1 MLSPTLRAR
10 WWPLPDDFQHLDS
23 GGLRS
28 STSGWRGLPPGT
40 GRQRHAPQLR
50 GLSTTAFTGC
60 TANAL
65 GSRCCEVRV
74 TTVRNRHIDA
84 PDRTEEP
91 TACGH
96 LKGTDER
103 AFLAKDEYRCRAR
116 FDEQGRIHDT
126 AVDEDFVSRVVRE
139 GHRQRRRGSER
150 CVDAGEGHEQSDEHS
165 SRTCEARPAMR

>member
-1 MLSPTLRAR
+1 MAGEVSLQELVASGM
-10 WWPLPDDFQHLDS
+10 HLNYV
-23 GGLRS
+23 GC
-28 STSGWRGLPPGT
+28 
-40 GRQRHAPQLR
+40 RQRRSRAARRTP
-50 GLSTTAFTGC
+50 
-60 TANAL
+60 ANAL

-139 GHRQRRRGSER
+139 SHRQRRRGSER